1 MLLHAAPPEGVPGLA
16 FLRKPGRDVACW
28 AGAEPLP
35 LSVMHLYT
43 AFFFSLTHIFIHLV
57 RFLGGFVSHGSL
69 IPVFVF
75 SPFCWRLVLT
85 FCGGK
90 ENELLSP

>member
-16 FLRKPGRDVACW
+16 FLRKSGRDVACW

-43 AFFFSLTHIFIHLV
+43 AFFFLSHTHLYSFSAVSRGFCFARFPYSGVCVLSLLLEAGIDL
-57 RFLGGFVSHGSL
+57 L
-69 IPVFVF
+69 
-75 SPFCWRLVLT
+75 WRE
-85 FCGGK
+85 G
-90 ENELLSP
+90 E